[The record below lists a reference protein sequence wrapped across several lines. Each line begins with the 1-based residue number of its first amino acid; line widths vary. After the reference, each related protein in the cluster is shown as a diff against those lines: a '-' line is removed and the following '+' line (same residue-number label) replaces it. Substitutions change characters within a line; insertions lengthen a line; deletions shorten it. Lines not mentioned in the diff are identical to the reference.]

1 LIPLEEAQEIVLS
14 NTPRLPIE
22 EVDFQ
27 EAPGRVL
34 AEDIAS
40 DIDLPPFPRS
50 MMDGYALRSED
61 ARATP
66 TRLDV
71 VGVIPAGTFP
81 PFRIESGQAAQIMTG
96 APVPEGADAV
106 QIVEETRVVGD
117 QVEILEPVQPDQYV
131 VARGSEVK
139 IGDVVLKKGTHLDP
153 AAVAVAA
160 TAGRVRMKVGR
171 KPRVAVIA
179 TGDEL
184 VPPSE
189 KPGPGQIRN
198 SNGFSLAAQA
208 RMVGAQVTYLG
219 VAADDTE
226 SLEELI
232 RNGLTYDVLLLSGGV
247 SMGRLDLVEEV
258 VGTFGVKILIEK
270 VAVKPGKPTVFGV
283 APKGNIVFGL
293 PGNPVSTMVTFE
305 LFVRPA
311 MAKMEGSGKPWR
323 PYLQAVLTG
332 PLSSRG
338 PRRAFLPGWLEP
350 SGEGKLPAAHPIT
363 SRGSGDIVAFSK
375 ANALLVL
382 PENLDRLEAGHG
394 VQVYPLDSFLFKE
407 DRWQEER
414 KS

>member
-1 LIPLEEAQEIVLS
+1 
-14 NTPRLPIE
+14 
-22 EVDFQ
+22 
-27 EAPGRVL
+27 
-34 AEDIAS
+34 
-40 DIDLPPFPRS
+40 
-50 MMDGYALRSED
+50 
-61 ARATP
+61 
-66 TRLDV
+66 
-71 VGVIPAGTFP
+71 
-81 PFRIESGQAAQIMTG
+81 MTG

-106 QIVEETRVVGD
+106 QIVEVTRVAGN
-117 QVEILEPVQPDQYV
+117 QVEILEPIQPHQYV
-131 VARGSEVK
+131 VARGSEVTL
-139 IGDVVLKKGTHLDP
+139 GEVVLKKGTHLDP

-160 TAGRVRMKVGR
+160 TAGRVRLKVGR
-171 KPRVAVIA
+171 KPTVAVMA

-198 SNGFSLAAQA
+198 SNGFSLAVQA
-208 RMVGAQVTYLG
+208 RLVGAQVTYLG
-219 VAADDTE
+219 VADDDTK

-232 RNGLTYDVLLLSGGV
+232 RKGLAYDVLLMSGGV
-247 SMGRLDLVEEV
+247 SMGSLDLVEDV
-258 VGTFGVKILIEK
+258 LAGLGVKILIER

-293 PGNPVSTMVTFE
+293 PGNPVSTMVGFE

-311 MAKMEGSGKPWR
+311 IAKMEGSEKPWR
-323 PYLQAVLTG
+323 PCLQAVLTG

-350 SGEGKLPAAHPIT
+350 SGEGKLPLAHPIST
-363 SRGSGDIVAFSK
+363 RGSGDIVAFSK

-382 PENLDRLEAGHG
+382 PESLDRLEAGEA